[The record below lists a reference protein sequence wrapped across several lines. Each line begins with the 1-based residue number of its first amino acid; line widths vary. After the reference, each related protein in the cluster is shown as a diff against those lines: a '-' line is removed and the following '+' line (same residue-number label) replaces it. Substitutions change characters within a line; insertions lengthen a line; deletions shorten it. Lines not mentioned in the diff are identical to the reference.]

1 MSTDSKNNYYE
12 ILEVSSSAPQHEI
25 TVAYEKAKRT
35 YSAQNAALYS
45 VFTEEE
51 AQALRDLIE
60 EAYSVLSNQNYR
72 NIYEKRLVS
81 KSYSASDLSLEAVK
95 KASNELFNEN
105 SLLNQQPAESV
116 SQELPNYEKDQN
128 LETEIQSCDQ
138 WNGDFLRKVREYKKY
153 SLELLHEKTKV
164 NPWYLAALEKMEPE
178 NLPAPVFVRGY
189 VTQFAKTLGL
199 DEKQV
204 AESYMKIYKSK
215 LEQQKTK

>member
-12 ILEVSSSAPQHEI
+12 ILEVPSTATQHEI

-45 VFTEEE
+45 VFTEAE
-51 AQALRDLIE
+51 ASALRELIE

-72 NIYEKRLVS
+72 NIYEKRLLS
-81 KSYSASDLSLEAVK
+81 KSFSASDLSLDAVK

-105 SLLNQQPAESV
+105 SLLQAAPIETSETVRPA
-116 SQELPNYEKDQN
+116 YEKNQV
-128 LETEIQSCDQ
+128 LESEIETCNEWD
-138 WNGDFLRKVREYKKY
+138 GGFLKKVREYKQY

-164 NPWYLAALEKMEPE
+164 NPWYLSALENMEPE

-199 DEKQV
+199 NEKQV
-204 AESYMKIYKSK
+204 AESYMKIYKLK

>member
-12 ILEVSSSAPQHEI
+12 ILEVSNTATQHEI

-45 VFTEEE
+45 VFTESE
-51 AQALRDLIE
+51 AAALRDLIE

-72 NIYEKRLVS
+72 NIYEKRLLS

-105 SLLNQQPAESV
+105 SLLTTTPVEALEPEKPA
-116 SQELPNYEKDQN
+116 YEKNQA
-128 LETEIQSCDQ
+128 LETEIESCEQ
-138 WNGDFLRKVREYKKY
+138 WDGDFLKKVREYKKY

-164 NPWYLAALEKMEPE
+164 NPWYLSALERMEPQ

-189 VTQFAKTLGL
+189 VIQFAKTLGL
-199 DEKQV
+199 NEKQV
-204 AESYMKIYKSK
+204 AESYMKLYKSK
-215 LEQQKTK
+215 LEQDKTK

>member
-1 MSTDSKNNYYE
+1 MSTDSKNNYYD
-12 ILEVSSSAPQHEI
+12 ILEIASTATQHEI

-35 YSAQNAALYS
+35 YSAQNTALYS
-45 VFTEEE
+45 VFTEAE
-51 AQALRDLIE
+51 ATALRELID

-72 NIYEKRLVS
+72 NIYEKRLIS
-81 KSYSASDLSLEAVK
+81 KSYSASDLSLDAVK
-95 KASNELFNEN
+95 KASAELFNEN
-105 SLLNQQPAESV
+105 SLLQSPIADDTKIEK
-116 SQELPNYEKDQN
+116 PNYEKNPN
-128 LETEIQSCDQ
+128 LENEIEACAQ
-138 WNGDFLRKVREYKKY
+138 WDGDFLKKVREYKKY

-164 NPWYLAALEKMEPE
+164 NPWYLSALEKMEPE

-199 DEKQV
+199 NEKEV